1 LVPLFEAG
9 FVQRIIPTSNKDE
22 CDFSKATIC
31 RAQNCNR
38 NGVWCPKTN
47 DIPREQIEILFNY
60 TTDIYVMETQGRV
73 FKDEMVNTFLFQ
85 HLNDSG
91 SLLSHLYRIET
102 RNASVVS
109 KFIFEPPLRT
119 NYVRITPIE
128 YENSI
133 AMRFELYSKG
143 VLYSPTDE

>member
-1 LVPLFEAG
+1 
-9 FVQRIIPTSNKDE
+9 
-22 CDFSKATIC
+22 
-31 RAQNCNR
+31 
-38 NGVWCPKTN
+38 
-47 DIPREQIEILFNY
+47 
-60 TTDIYVMETQGRV
+60 METQGRV

-102 RNASVVS
+102 RNSSVVS

-128 YENSI
+128 YDGSI

-143 VLYSPTDE
+143 VLYNPTDE